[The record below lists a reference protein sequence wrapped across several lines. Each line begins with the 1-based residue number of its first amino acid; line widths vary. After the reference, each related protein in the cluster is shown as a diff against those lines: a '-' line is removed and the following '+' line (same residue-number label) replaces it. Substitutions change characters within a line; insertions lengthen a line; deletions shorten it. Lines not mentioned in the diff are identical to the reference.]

1 LQARPHGPLVAATA
15 GPHGRASAVGG
26 LGEVE
31 QVGAFGFVKLESA
44 GDRVQD
50 GGGDAAECTAFKL
63 GVILNA
69 HPGQVG
75 DLAATQPRD
84 PATPRLRYPGL
95 LGSDLGTPRDQEL
108 ADFGAIVHVNEATT
122 AAGWLGCPIST
133 PINSDFLAGC
143 GAAFLEDM
151 TTTFRSVRRWAA
163 AVLATTS
170 LVAVLAGCSTESPTA
185 GINTT
190 APSPSTVVGP
200 PSSASTGSARIV
212 LRFGDEFATAT
223 LSDTP
228 AAREFAA
235 MLPLQL
241 KLHDPMGQAKSG
253 PLPRPIGA
261 AGGNPVFDPA
271 VGEIYYS
278 APSATFAIFYDD
290 LGQSIPDPGLVR
302 LGTVDTRTDRIAEAG
317 NRFTVQIYLADH
329 VRF

>member
-1 LQARPHGPLVAATA
+1 
-15 GPHGRASAVGG
+15 
-26 LGEVE
+26 
-31 QVGAFGFVKLESA
+31 
-44 GDRVQD
+44 
-50 GGGDAAECTAFKL
+50 
-63 GVILNA
+63 
-69 HPGQVG
+69 
-75 DLAATQPRD
+75 
-84 PATPRLRYPGL
+84 
-95 LGSDLGTPRDQEL
+95 
-108 ADFGAIVHVNEATT
+108 
-122 AAGWLGCPIST
+122 
-133 PINSDFLAGC
+133 
-143 GAAFLEDM
+143 
-151 TTTFRSVRRWAA
+151 
-163 AVLATTS
+163 VLATAS
-170 LVAVLAGCSTESPTA
+170 LLALLAGCSTESPTA

-253 PLPRPIGA
+253 PLPRPIDA
-261 AGGNPVFDPA
+261 TGGNPVFDPA
-271 VGEIYYS
+271 VGDIYYS
-278 APSATFAIFYDD
+278 APSGTFAIFYDD

-302 LGTVDTRTDRIAEAG
+302 LGTVDTRTERIAEAS

>member
-1 LQARPHGPLVAATA
+1 
-15 GPHGRASAVGG
+15 
-26 LGEVE
+26 
-31 QVGAFGFVKLESA
+31 
-44 GDRVQD
+44 
-50 GGGDAAECTAFKL
+50 
-63 GVILNA
+63 
-69 HPGQVG
+69 
-75 DLAATQPRD
+75 
-84 PATPRLRYPGL
+84 
-95 LGSDLGTPRDQEL
+95 
-108 ADFGAIVHVNEATT
+108 
-122 AAGWLGCPIST
+122 
-133 PINSDFLAGC
+133 
-143 GAAFLEDM
+143 M
-151 TTTFRSVRRWAA
+151 TFRSVRRRTA

-170 LVAVLAGCSTESPTA
+170 LVALLAGCSTESPIA

-200 PSSASTGSARIV
+200 PPLASTGSARIV

-223 LSDTP
+223 LSDSP

-253 PLPRPIGA
+253 PLPRPIDA
-261 AGGNPVFDPA
+261 AGSGPVFDPA

-278 APSATFAIFYDD
+278 APSSTFAILYDD

-302 LGTVDTRTDRIAEAG
+302 LGVLDGGLDAIDSAG

>member
-1 LQARPHGPLVAATA
+1 MVCAA
-15 GPHGRASAVGG
+15 
-26 LGEVE
+26 
-31 QVGAFGFVKLESA
+31 
-44 GDRVQD
+44 
-50 GGGDAAECTAFKL
+50 
-63 GVILNA
+63 
-69 HPGQVG
+69 
-75 DLAATQPRD
+75 DL
-84 PATPRLRYPGL
+84 
-95 LGSDLGTPRDQEL
+95 
-108 ADFGAIVHVNEATT
+108 
-122 AAGWLGCPIST
+122 
-133 PINSDFLAGC
+133 
-143 GAAFLEDM
+143 LEDM
-151 TTTFRSVRRWAA
+151 TTTFRSVRRRTA

-170 LVAVLAGCSTESPTA
+170 LVALLAGCSTESPTA

-190 APSPSTVVGP
+190 APSPSTVVGA

-253 PLPRPIGA
+253 PLPRRIAA
-261 AGGNPVFDPA
+261 AGGEPVFDPA

-278 APSATFAIFYDD
+278 ANSSTFAIFYED
-290 LGQSIPDPGLVR
+290 LGQSIPDPGLIR

-317 NRFTVQIYLADH
+317 NRLTVQIYLADY

>member
-1 LQARPHGPLVAATA
+1 
-15 GPHGRASAVGG
+15 
-26 LGEVE
+26 
-31 QVGAFGFVKLESA
+31 
-44 GDRVQD
+44 
-50 GGGDAAECTAFKL
+50 
-63 GVILNA
+63 
-69 HPGQVG
+69 
-75 DLAATQPRD
+75 
-84 PATPRLRYPGL
+84 
-95 LGSDLGTPRDQEL
+95 
-108 ADFGAIVHVNEATT
+108 
-122 AAGWLGCPIST
+122 
-133 PINSDFLAGC
+133 
-143 GAAFLEDM
+143 
-151 TTTFRSVRRWAA
+151 
-163 AVLATTS
+163 VLATTS
-170 LVAVLAGCSTESPTA
+170 LVALLAGCATESPTA

-278 APSATFAIFYDD
+278 APSGTFAIFYAD

-302 LGTVDTRTDRIAEAG
+302 LGTVDTRTDRSPRPATALRSRSTSLTTSGSDMSTADFPGVRWRGRWVPSDVPEFVIDPTSIGSDLPPAEFSRAQFRRVFDIGDVPPRVPLRLSADSRYVLWVNGAEVGRVRSGPSRAG
-317 NRFTVQIYLADH
+317 CGMTSTTSRRICGQGPMSW
-329 VRF
+329 RCW

>member
-1 LQARPHGPLVAATA
+1 
-15 GPHGRASAVGG
+15 
-26 LGEVE
+26 
-31 QVGAFGFVKLESA
+31 
-44 GDRVQD
+44 
-50 GGGDAAECTAFKL
+50 
-63 GVILNA
+63 VILARREVRNSRTSA
-69 HPGQVG
+69 R
-75 DLAATQPRD
+75 LSTS
-84 PATPRLRYPGL
+84 TRLRPQPG
-95 LGSDLGTPRDQEL
+95 G
-108 ADFGAIVHVNEATT
+108 
-122 AAGWLGCPIST
+122 LGCPIST
-133 PINSDFLAGC
+133 PINRDFLARC
-143 GAAFLEDM
+143 DAAFLEDM
-151 TTTFRSVRRWAA
+151 TTTFRSVRRRTA

-170 LVAVLAGCSTESPTA
+170 LVALLAGCATESPTA

-278 APSATFAIFYDD
+278 APSGTFAIFYAD